1 MTSKKLQRTQFSTEA
16 SNSQPSVYI
25 SIYLQGKHTIILGT
39 LCNNIN
45 ISIPQFIMS
54 YKANAEV
61 IADVLKN

>member
-1 MTSKKLQRTQFSTEA
+1 
-16 SNSQPSVYI
+16 
-25 SIYLQGKHTIILGT
+25 LQGKHTISLGT

-45 ISIPQFIMS
+45 IGIPQFIMS

>member
-1 MTSKKLQRTQFSTEA
+1 
-16 SNSQPSVYI
+16 
-25 SIYLQGKHTIILGT
+25 LQGKHTIILGT